1 MTHFAVFLPF
11 SGCFCYKNFFNIGRI
26 PDFFVT
32 TIPNSVA
39 HRNIRKKVFLDKKIP
54 KKTRGERSSSFYW
67 DFFAS
72 PGYSRSH
79 THTL

>member
-1 MTHFAVFLPF
+1 
-11 SGCFCYKNFFNIGRI
+11 
-26 PDFFVT
+26 
-32 TIPNSVA
+32 VA
-39 HRNIRKKVFLDKKIP
+39 HRNIRKKVFLEKKIP
-54 KKTRGERSSSFYW
+54 KKTRGERSSNFFW

>member
-1 MTHFAVFLPF
+1 MTHFAVFCRFQAVFVAKTF
-11 SGCFCYKNFFNIGRI
+11 SILGGFPI
-26 PDFFVT
+26 FFVT